1 MQKEKGRRSRQ
12 RGESERQHEFG
23 SVFAVPFCLCLDGQQ
38 INVSSKK
45 LTIINTSKVTTEPV
59 AEGGGRSGNGSTAGA
74 VGEGQRDLL
83 RSRKSA
89 RNYSRSI
96 KSINKQRTNSE
107 EREREGEIA
116 AEEAR
121 QQLPQGHWG
130 SVGEAEQCRGEG
142 HFKSKVKSLCTA
154 RSTHKLK
161 NKGNWTRIGT
171 HQTTATDA
179 TLARER
185 EKEGDQGSRGDYQ
198 WCVKLVTFAAKWT
211 QQTGNKQQQQ
221 QEVATLTLNRRVM
234 RSGQRGGK
242 NVPTASGRCRQLCEQ
257 FDKCAGLR

>member
-1 MQKEKGRRSRQ
+1 MTSAEREGRAERQ

-96 KSINKQRTNSE
+96 KSINKQRTNS
-107 EREREGEIA
+107 G
-116 AEEAR
+116 
-121 QQLPQGHWG
+121 
-130 SVGEAEQCRGEG
+130 
-142 HFKSKVKSLCTA
+142 
-154 RSTHKLK
+154 
-161 NKGNWTRIGT
+161 
-171 HQTTATDA
+171 
-179 TLARER
+179 ER
-185 EKEGDQGSRGDYQ
+185 EK
-198 WCVKLVTFAAKWT
+198 
-211 QQTGNKQQQQ
+211 
-221 QEVATLTLNRRVM
+221 
-234 RSGQRGGK
+234 
-242 NVPTASGRCRQLCEQ
+242 GR
-257 FDKCAGLR
+257 